1 MTPEDEPGRGPTV
14 ALWVAVIVVGL
25 LSLAS
30 IISVGLFILPLPI
43 AGAILLLTR
52 PRRMVAA
59 AVLLA
64 AAGFGPLV
72 LGYFNRPGPGHI
84 CHTDAEGVS
93 CGDYL
98 NPWPW
103 LALGAALWLA
113 SATLF
118 VMANRR
124 PPATGSPAATQ

>member
-1 MTPEDEPGRGPTV
+1 MI
-14 ALWVAVIVVGL
+14 AVVGV

-30 IISVGLFILPLPI
+30 IISVGLFLLPLPI

-52 PRRMVAA
+52 PRRMITAG
-59 AVLLA
+59 VLLI
-64 AAGFGPLV
+64 AAGFGPLI
-72 LGYFNRPGPGHI
+72 LAYLNHPGPGHI
-84 CHTDAEGVS
+84 CHTDHQEVF

-113 SATLF
+113 AAVLFLLAT
-118 VMANRR
+118 RR
-124 PPATGSPAATQ
+124 HSPPRRHE

>member
-1 MTPEDEPGRGPTV
+1 MV
-14 ALWVAVIVVGL
+14 VVVGL

-52 PRRMVAA
+52 PRRMLAA

-72 LGYFNRPGPGHI
+72 LAYFNRPGPGHI
-84 CHTDAEGVS
+84 CHAAAEGVS

-98 NPWPW
+98 NPWTW
-103 LALGAALWLA
+103 LALGAALWLVRNP
-113 SATLF
+113 L
-118 VMANRR
+118 RPGR
-124 PPATGSPAATQ
+124 PPTTVCRHGRSNTVGPDLGRPQGTTKSIQI

>member
-1 MTPEDEPGRGPTV
+1 MTSDNPGRGPTV
-14 ALWVAVIVVGL
+14 ALWIAVILVGL

-30 IISVGLFILPLPI
+30 IISVGLFILPIPI

-52 PRRMVAA
+52 PRRMVKT

-72 LGYFNRPGPGHI
+72 LAYFNRTGPGQI
-84 CHTDAEGVS
+84 CHTDADGVF
-93 CGDYL
+93 CGDFL

-103 LALGAALWLA
+103 LALGAALCLA
-113 SATLF
+113 AAFCF
-118 VMANRR
+118 VLADRR
-124 PPATGSPAATQ
+124 SLTP

>member
-1 MTPEDEPGRGPTV
+1 MTPDKPGRGPTV
-14 ALWVAVIVVGL
+14 ALWVVVVVVGF

-30 IISVGLFILPLPI
+30 IVSVGLFILPLPI

-64 AAGFGPLV
+64 AAGFGPLI
-72 LGYFNRPGPGHI
+72 LAYFNRPGPGHI
-84 CHTDAEGVS
+84 CHTDVEGVS

-103 LALGAALWLA
+103 LALGAALWLT
-113 SATLF
+113 SAIL
-118 VMANRR
+118 VLADRR
-124 PPATGSPAATQ
+124 PPSAGPASGTP